1 MLQEDENMNCT
12 DIMKIPEF
20 QEVMVL
26 KAGKEGLER
35 QVRWIYFA
43 DCLQCIQKEYKM
55 ENYIHGGEFVV
66 LTNRNITDDDEK
78 VIALVKE
85 MAGYQIVAL
94 GINEGQI
101 SKALVNYCDSI
112 SLPLF
117 ELSEEYPLIDLSQIL
132 CQRLVMEENARN
144 AAEQLF
150 TSILDGEHLNKENI
164 FAQAR
169 FLNIDLTGPFRVVEF
184 FYENKENTQSLT
196 YDENLNAQIKRK
208 NEHAQKE
215 KDPLTLGKTIKHI
228 VQERFGSILNEEIL
242 IRLQAGLI
250 LALVP
255 SNRITEEKLKEILIS
270 IYDRI
275 RIECDLEVVIGV
287 GNNVSYLE
295 DIRTSRNE
303 ASSAV
308 SAARMENRKESFYFF
323 KDQGLYSF
331 ISRVEDNKFLDDFV
345 EEHLGRL
352 VRDDEVKNGKLCET
366 LETYLNKNCSIKDT
380 AEALF
385 LHRNTLNYRLGRIR
399 EILDI
404 DLGDLENC
412 LNLKL
417 AFLIRHYRAMYTMN
431 K

>member
-1 MLQEDENMNCT
+1 
-12 DIMKIPEF
+12 
-20 QEVMVL
+20 
-26 KAGKEGLER
+26 
-35 QVRWIYFA
+35 
-43 DCLQCIQKEYKM
+43 
-55 ENYIHGGEFVV
+55 
-66 LTNRNITDDDEK
+66 
-78 VIALVKE
+78 
-85 MAGYQIVAL
+85 
-94 GINEGQI
+94 
-101 SKALVNYCDSI
+101 
-112 SLPLF
+112 
-117 ELSEEYPLIDLSQIL
+117 
-132 CQRLVMEENARN
+132 
-144 AAEQLF
+144 
-150 TSILDGEHLNKENI
+150 
-164 FAQAR
+164 
-169 FLNIDLTGPFRVVEF
+169 
-184 FYENKENTQSLT
+184 
-196 YDENLNAQIKRK
+196 
-208 NEHAQKE
+208 
-215 KDPLTLGKTIKHI
+215 
-228 VQERFGSILNEEIL
+228 
-242 IRLQAGLI
+242 
-250 LALVP
+250 VP

-308 SAARMENRKESFYFF
+308 SAARMENRKEFFYFF